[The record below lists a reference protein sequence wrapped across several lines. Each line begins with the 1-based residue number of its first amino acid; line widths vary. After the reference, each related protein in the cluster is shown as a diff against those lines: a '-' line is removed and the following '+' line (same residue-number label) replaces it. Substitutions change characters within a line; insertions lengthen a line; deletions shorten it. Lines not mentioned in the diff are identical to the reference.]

1 MNELEHNV
9 ILLEKTSRLL
19 FDGLKRRKF
28 KKRRLKII
36 EDEYMKI
43 LMIVMKSVFP
53 TYEDYKR
60 CIFLVEKELDSFI
73 NEKVKEF
80 EA

>member
-1 MNELEHNV
+1 
-9 ILLEKTSRLL
+9 
-19 FDGLKRRKF
+19 
-28 KKRRLKII
+28 
-36 EDEYMKI
+36 MKI

-60 CIFLVEKELDSFI
+60 CIFLVEKELDIFI
-73 NEKVKEF
+73 DEKVKEF